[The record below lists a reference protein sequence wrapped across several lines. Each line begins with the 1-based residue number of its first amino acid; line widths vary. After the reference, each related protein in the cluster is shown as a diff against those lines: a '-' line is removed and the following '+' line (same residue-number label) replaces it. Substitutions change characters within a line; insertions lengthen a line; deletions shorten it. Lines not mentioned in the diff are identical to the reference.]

1 MPANTPGYNLP
12 YLLGTDPND
21 TIDTGFQNLAE
32 GIETVLKSTGTY
44 PLVRTATDGT
54 GTTVSKS
61 GGSYTSTGV
70 SVSIVVGASG
80 IVVVHQWAL
89 VSTASTSVAC
99 QVSFSASGAKTVSAG
114 SVRGGIISRN
124 VDRHTGSDTYV
135 LTGCTPGGTLTVTNQ
150 YAASTGGTTVSVF
163 ENTLTLFTLG

>member
-32 GIETVLKSTGTY
+32 SVETVLKSSGTY
-44 PLVRTATDGT
+44 PLVRVVTGGT
-54 GTTVSKS
+54 GTTASKT
-61 GGSYTSTGV
+61 GATYTSTGV
-70 SVSIVVGASG
+70 SESIVVGASG
-80 IVVVHQWAL
+80 IVVVHQWAI
-89 VSTASTSVAC
+89 VSSSATTAAC
-99 QVSFSASGAKTVSAG
+99 LVSFSASGAKTVSAA
-114 SVRGGIISRN
+114 SIRGGITTRN
-124 VDRHTGSDTYV
+124 TDRHSASDTYV

-150 YAASTGGTTVSVF
+150 YASSVGGTTVNVF